1 LSHGDVSHHIDTTG
15 KERHHRLKLPA
26 QHTIYPG
33 KRLVIVRFASTLTLE
48 SIERYAT
55 RLRTDP
61 AFDPDFSEIVDLTG
75 VEKIE
80 LEAGDFVKLADQVDV
95 FGASAKRAFVAG
107 NAMQQHAARMH
118 KILATQRNLRIFRT
132 VESAEKWIASRT

>member
-1 LSHGDVSHHIDTTG
+1 LSHGDVSHRIDTTG
-15 KERHHRLKLPA
+15 KAGHHCLNIPA
-26 QHTIYPG
+26 QHTIYPE
-33 KRLVIVRFASTLTLE
+33 KRLVVVRFASTLTLE

-95 FGASAKRAFVAG
+95 FSTSAKRAFVAG

-118 KILATQRNLRIFRT
+118 RILATQRNLSIFRT
-132 VESAEKWIASRT
+132 VESAEKWISSGT